1 MESIGGI
8 AAWFR
13 QPGTAAG
20 PAGLAGAASASR
32 RLDDLAREVSAN
44 SDAILRSLHPPSPG
58 QDGLGGA
65 AGGGG
70 AGGSTSGGGGGAV
83 GAAGVASGAWL
94 ATDEGR
100 AALQQTLERGWS
112 LLRGLLGGAVDIA
125 AAVPEQLPLPL
136 VP

>member
-1 MESIGGI
+1 MESIGGFG
-8 AAWFR
+8 AWFR
-13 QPGTAAG
+13 QPDAAAG
-20 PAGLAGAASASR
+20 PGGLAGAASASR

-58 QDGLGGA
+58 QDGPAGAEGGLGAGA
-65 AGGGG
+65 AASGGG
-70 AGGSTSGGGGGAV
+70 AGAV
-83 GAAGVASGAWL
+83 GAAGIASGAWL

-112 LLRGLLGGAVDIA
+112 FLRGLVGGAVDIA